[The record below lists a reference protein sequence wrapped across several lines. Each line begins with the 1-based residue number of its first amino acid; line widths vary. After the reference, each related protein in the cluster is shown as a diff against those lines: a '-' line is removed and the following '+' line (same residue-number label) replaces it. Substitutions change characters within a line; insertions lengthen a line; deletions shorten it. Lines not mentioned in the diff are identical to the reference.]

1 MTLNVRLAIITAWR
15 ILMTAA
21 TYNLTIDQGSDFA
34 LDLVVNESGA
44 VKDLTGYSAR
54 AQMRSTK
61 GASTVSATFTC
72 TIISAAAGT
81 LKMQLINSAS
91 SAISAGKYYYD
102 LEIFTSGDV
111 IVSRLMQGTVILTPE
126 VTR

>member
-1 MTLNVRLAIITAWR
+1 
-15 ILMTAA
+15 MTAA

-34 LDLVVNESGA
+34 LDLVVSESGS
-44 VKDLTGYSAR
+44 VKNLKNYSAR

-61 GASTVSATFTC
+61 GASSVSATFTC
-72 TIISAAAGT
+72 TIPNAAAGQV
-81 LKMQLINSAS
+81 KMELSNSAS

-102 LEIFTSGDV
+102 LEIFTTSDA
-111 IVSRLMQGTVILTPE
+111 IVKRLMQGTVILTPE

>member
-1 MTLNVRLAIITAWR
+1 
-15 ILMTAA
+15 MTAA

-34 LDLVVNESGA
+34 IDLVVKDSGV

-61 GASTVSATFTC
+61 GASTIAATFTS
-72 TIISAAAGT
+72 TILSAVAGKV
-81 LKMQLINSAS
+81 KMELSNAAS
-91 SAISAGKYYYD
+91 SALSPGKYYYD
-102 LEIFTSGDV
+102 LELYTSGNT

>member
-1 MTLNVRLAIITAWR
+1 
-15 ILMTAA
+15 MTAA
-21 TYNLTIDQGSDFA
+21 AYNLTIDQGSDFA
-34 LDLVVNESGA
+34 LDLVVKEDNV

-61 GASTVSATFTC
+61 GSSTLAATFTC
-72 TIISAAAGT
+72 TVPSATDGEV
-81 LKMQLINSAS
+81 KMQLLNSAS

-102 LEIFTSGDV
+102 LEIYTASDAL
-111 IVSRLMQGTVILTPE
+111 VSRLMEGTVILTPE